1 MVLIQ
6 SLIASCVTAVL
17 TEICKISLLKS
28 TGDPQK
34 TIFYSSI
41 FSYIIAYIA
50 QRYVFNSIAHKQTNT
65 GNGSNNSSNFFGVSL
80 LKYIAVSAIAIQ
92 LYAILLKILLNISY
106 IKKIIDNPNT
116 TPSRKRIY
124 QYLMINITI
133 LIVFLLLEFPMRK
146 YFIFAKYKNTDY
158 IFIKEKYSAGVI
170 LSAAKD
176 YGVFVLLILFIGS
189 LIILITKKIRNKNTA
204 PVEVMTILYNN
215 FYNFI

>member
-50 QRYVFNSIAHKQTNT
+50 QRYVFNSAAHKQTNT

-158 IFIKEKYSAGVI
+158 IFSYILYFIAVMIYLYTHTHTHTNKE
-170 LSAAKD
+170 
-176 YGVFVLLILFIGS
+176 LL
-189 LIILITKKIRNKNTA
+189 KHTA
-204 PVEVMTILYNN
+204 PIHAAPIHTAPIHTAPAPIHTAPIHTL
-215 FYNFI
+215 